1 MKARD
6 RKINCS
12 SVSLKYTNLI
22 KALKWLNE
30 NQGKIA
36 QKVLYGEMTHE
47 FCYPYYWGMP
57 KSIVRNLDDDDH
69 DYIRAL
75 TDYWYD
81 DERVKFEQKKIREEH
96 SVIFEWSGFTK
107 TPFLAIHNSLNIYGD
122 CKPYIF
128 NLDCSLDGPGPH
140 SDLSE
145 HILVLAKSKND
156 AIKKLKES
164 DRYRNSKIMYK
175 HLIEC
180 V

>member
-1 MKARD
+1 MVAK
-6 RKINCS
+6 RKINYSDIPLNFKC
-12 SVSLKYTNLI
+12 LI
-22 KALKWLNE
+22 RAIEWLNE

-36 QKVLYGEMTHE
+36 QKVLDGEMPGDFNH
-47 FCYPYYWGMP
+47 PDYWRMP
-57 KSIVRNLDDDDH
+57 KSILRGLDECDIN
-69 DYIRAL
+69 YIMAL
-75 TDYWYD
+75 TEEWYQ
-81 DERVKFEQKKIREEH
+81 EEMNQFEEKRICEEH
-96 SVIFEWSGFTK
+96 SVIFEWSGFVK
-107 TPFLAIHNSLNIYGD
+107 TPFLAIHNSLNAYKG
-122 CKPYIF
+122 CKTYIF

-140 SDLSE
+140 CDLSE